1 MSGLFFDETGKLSS
15 TRVFGAFCVLLGGLL
30 ACLKQPKEASTL
42 VTAGVTLLSAGQGKS
57 ALTTLGTGLINAK
70 LEDKT
75 KAQESGQSAQT
86 GGKDGK
92 GIVIQND
99 I

>member
-1 MSGLFFDETGKLSS
+1 MNGLFLDEKGKLSS

-57 ALTTLGTGLINAK
+57 ALSQIGPNFLVK
-70 LEDKT
+70 PEDK
-75 KAQESGQSAQT
+75 KQEFKSN
-86 GGKDGK
+86 
-92 GIVIQND
+92 GIVTPIKED